1 MTMNTH
7 SLRNAIRVALLAGTG
22 VAAALPV
29 HAQNQST
36 PDPAIQEVIVTGS
49 RIRRVDNET
58 ASPVQVVQREDI
70 ERAGVTNI
78 ADVIRNVIPADNQG
92 SIPTAFSGG
101 FAAGS
106 SGVSLRGLG
115 VNSTLVLLNGRRMAG
130 YGLADDG
137 VRTFVDLNSIPF
149 EAVERIEVL
158 KDGGSAIYG
167 SDAVAGVVNII
178 LREKFDGLAI
188 AGDTGVSNEGDGE
201 SYRLSVMG
209 GIDGERYNAYVSLES
224 FKEAAIAQRDRDGYL
239 GTNDLRSIGWFDNR
253 RGASIAGFGNF
264 SEGVPAFS
272 AVTPYGSVRVPGGEL
287 EDRIN
292 LLPCPEVSS
301 STGMC
306 LFDEIDYY
314 QIQPKVERF
323 NALAR
328 GSFDFSD
335 SVQGYAELGYFVSHV
350 TAIGNPGSVND
361 NGVFNPADP
370 ASRIVHTT
378 QLPAGHPD
386 NPTGVNRPLSLLTT
400 MLGGRNG
407 EQETKVFRGIA
418 GLTGR
423 TGGDWEWDVGLGY
436 IDNQLTDTNTGFVH
450 HPTLQAAI
458 DSGQFRVDPAL
469 NSREL
474 LQAISPKLTRK
485 PTSSVAMADARISG
499 TLFDLPGGRFGL
511 AGGVEWRQEKTDTPP
526 VPFTDR
532 GEIVGLGYSGFA
544 KDRKVYAGYVEA
556 DAPLT
561 SWLDLSGALRYDRY
575 DDYGSSTTPKLGVT
589 VKPVSQLLLRATY
602 QEAFRAPGPGESGD
616 SASFGFTNIGIL
628 TIGNPDLQPEE
639 AQAYTF
645 GVVYEPVRGTNVS
658 IDYYLID
665 RDNEIV
671 AADQAVVVGDLPV
684 NGVPNSQIPGRV
696 PNSFLYYDEDGDLA
710 TISAPFVNA
719 NKTKTDGIDIDLR
732 QRFELGT
739 AGTLTATLLWTHVFS
754 FEREVPGGDAF
765 EYVGTHGPYVLS
777 AAGGTPADRGR
788 LQLTWDYNAL
798 SITGSINYVSSMDM
812 IDHKGETLANH
823 EDGTWGTTT
832 GEGSYFV
839 ADPAGKVCGVYNPDG
854 TVRNGCKVDAFT
866 TVDLRGTYRYGKAWE
881 FNAGIR
887 NLLDKKAPF
896 DPYTY
901 GGLNYN
907 PVFHQQGAVGRAY
920 SVGLRYSFE

>member
-7 SLRNAIRVALLAGTG
+7 SLRHAIRAALLAGAG

-29 HAQNQST
+29 HAQDES
-36 PDPAIQEVIVTGS
+36 IQEVIVTGS

-78 ADVIRNVIPADNQG
+78 ADVIRSVIPADNQG

-106 SGVSLRGLG
+106 SGISLRGLG

-178 LREKFDGLAI
+178 LREKFEGLAI
-188 AGDTGVSNEGDGE
+188 AGETGVSNQGDGE
-201 SYRLSVMG
+201 SYRLSAMG
-209 GIDGERYNAYVSLES
+209 GITGERYNAYLSLETV
-224 FKEAAIAQRDRDGYL
+224 KEAAIAQRDRDGYL
-239 GTNDLRSIGWFDNR
+239 GTSDLRSIGWFDNR
-253 RGASIAGFGNF
+253 RGAPAAGFGNF
-264 SEGVPAFS
+264 PLLGVPAFS
-272 AVTPYGSVRVPGGEL
+272 ATTPYGSVRVPGGTL
-287 EDRIN
+287 AQRIN

-306 LFDEIDYY
+306 VYDEIDFV
-314 QIQPKVERF
+314 QIQPEVERF

-328 GSFDFSD
+328 ASFDFSD
-335 SVQGYAELGYFVSHV
+335 AVQGYAELGYFVSHV
-350 TAIGNPGSVND
+350 TAIGNPGSVTD
-361 NGVFNPADP
+361 SGVFNPADP
-370 ASRIVHTT
+370 ANPIVHTT
-378 QLPAGHPD
+378 TLPAGHPD
-386 NPTGVNRPLSLLTT
+386 NPTGMNRPLSLLTT

-407 EQETKVFRGIA
+407 EQETEVFRGIA

-423 TGGDWEWDVGLGY
+423 LSGEWEWDVGLGY

-450 HPTLQAAI
+450 HPTLQAALN
-458 DSGQFRVDPAL
+458 SGQFRIDPAL

-511 AGGVEWRQEKTDTPP
+511 AVGTEWRQEKTDTPP

-532 GEIVGLGYSGFA
+532 GEIVGLGFSGFA
-544 KDRKVYAGYVEA
+544 KDREVYAGYVEV
-556 DAPLT
+556 DAPVT
-561 SWLDLSGALRYDRY
+561 SWLGLSGALRHDRY
-575 DDYGSSTTPKLGVT
+575 DDYGSSTTPKLGLT
-589 VKPVSQLLLRATY
+589 IKPVEQLLLRASY
-602 QEAFRAPGPGESGD
+602 QEAFRAPGPAESGD

-628 TIGNPDLQPEE
+628 TIGNPDVQPEE

-645 GVVYEPVRGTNVS
+645 GLVYEPARGTSVS
-658 IDYYLID
+658 LDYYLID
-665 RDNEIV
+665 RENEIV
-671 AADQAVVVGDLPV
+671 TADQALVVGELPV
-684 NGVPNSQIPGRV
+684 NGVPHSRIPGLL

-710 TISAPFVNA
+710 TISAPFINA
-719 NKTKTDGIDIDLR
+719 NTTKTDGLDIDLR
-732 QRFELGT
+732 HRLDFGA
-739 AGTLTATLLWTHVFS
+739 AGTLTATLVWTHVFS
-754 FEREVPGGDAF
+754 FERQIPGGDAY

-812 IDHKGETLANH
+812 IDHKGETLSNH
-823 EDGTWGTTT
+823 NDGTWGTTT

-839 ADPAGKVCGVYNPDG
+839 ADPTGKVCGVYNPDG
-854 TVRNGCKVDAFT
+854 TVRNDCKVDSFT
-866 TVDLRGTYRYGKAWE
+866 TVDLRGTYKHGTAWE

-887 NLLDKKAPF
+887 NLLDTKAPF

-920 SVGLRYSFE
+920 SVGLRYSFQ